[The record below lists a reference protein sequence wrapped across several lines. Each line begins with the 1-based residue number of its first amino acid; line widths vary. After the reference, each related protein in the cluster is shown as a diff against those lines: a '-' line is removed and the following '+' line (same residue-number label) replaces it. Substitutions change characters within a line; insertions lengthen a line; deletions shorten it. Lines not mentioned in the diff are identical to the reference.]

1 MIEQHRED
9 MLARSA
15 AWDDLRER
23 RVLSRI
29 EAELD
34 ARGGRRSRS
43 ARPFVLALAATMTL
57 AAALVAFWIVRG
69 PSARA
74 VAPSFAALE
83 PPTRALA
90 GTLALPDGSVAMLHD
105 GALVDMRI
113 ATATEIR
120 LEQSGGRV
128 HYDVVPGLARAFT
141 VVAGDVE
148 VHVVG
153 TAFWVAHDGTHVGV
167 TVDHGR
173 VRVARASGS
182 LVAELGAG
190 EEVRVET
197 GALARAEPVGDAIEL
212 VPPAEVGGDD
222 EPRRPRVRKPAKATT
237 EEVAPAIESAA
248 LLQARADDARRRGDA
263 AEAADALRALID
275 HHPKDVRVYT
285 ALFTLAKVER
295 GRGRHAAAAALF
307 ASVVSRDPNGAL
319 AEDARAEAA
328 SSWSSAGRHDDAREA
343 ANDYLAKHPAGA
355 HVGRMQRLLAK
366 LP

>member
-1 MIEQHRED
+1 MIEPHRED

-43 ARPFVLALAATMTL
+43 ARPFVLALSATMTL
-57 AAALVAFWIVRG
+57 AAALVAFWIVRA
-69 PSARA
+69 PSARE

-83 PPTRALA
+83 LPTRALA

-153 TAFWVAHDGTHVGV
+153 TAFWVDHDGTHVGV

-173 VRVARASGS
+173 VRVARTSGS

-197 GALARAEPVGDAIEL
+197 GALARALPADDAVEL
-212 VPPAEVGGDD
+212 VPPADAD
-222 EPRRPRVRKPAKATT
+222 EPRRPRVRKPAKAT

-248 LLQARADDARRRGDA
+248 LLQARADDARRRGDGA
-263 AEAADALRALID
+263 AAADALRALID

-307 ASVVSRDPNGAL
+307 ASVVARDPNGAL

>member
-1 MIEQHRED
+1 MIERARED

-23 RVLSRI
+23 RVLGRI

-34 ARGGRRSRS
+34 ARRGARAGGARR
-43 ARPFVLALAATMTL
+43 FVLALSATVAV
-57 AAALVAFWIVRG
+57 AAALLAFWIVRA
-69 PSARA
+69 PAVQQ
-74 VAPSFAALE
+74 VAPSFAAIGL
-83 PPTRALA
+83 PSPAIA
-90 GTLALPDGSVAMLHD
+90 GTLALPDGSVATLHD
-105 GALVDMRI
+105 GALVDMRV
-113 ATATEIR
+113 ATDAQIR
-120 LEQSGGRV
+120 LEQTGGRV

-153 TAFWVAHDGTHVGV
+153 TAFWISHDGAHVGV
-167 TVDHGR
+167 TVEHGR
-173 VRVARASGS
+173 VRVARKSGS

-190 EEVRVET
+190 EELRVET
-197 GALARAEPVGDAIEL
+197 GVVAQREPVDEIATIDPDAIED
-212 VPPAEVGGDD
+212 ES
-222 EPRRPRVRKPAKATT
+222 EPRRPRARKPAKAAA
-237 EEVAPAIESAA
+237 EPVAPAIESADE
-248 LLQARADDARRRGDA
+248 LQTRADEARRRGDSAAA
-263 AEAADALRALID
+263 AEALRALID

-295 GRGRHAAAAALF
+295 ARGHHATAAALF
-307 ASVVSRDPNGAL
+307 EKVVARDPNGAL

-328 SSWSSAGRHDDAREA
+328 SSWSSAGRQDDAREA